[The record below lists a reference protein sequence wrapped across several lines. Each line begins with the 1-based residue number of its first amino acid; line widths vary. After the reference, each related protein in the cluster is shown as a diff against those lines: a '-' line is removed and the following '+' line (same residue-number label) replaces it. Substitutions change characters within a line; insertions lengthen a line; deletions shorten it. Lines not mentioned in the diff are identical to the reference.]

1 LPKAPLLITSRL
13 NQLRHHVLLAHGL
26 AVQAIRARSR
36 TGTQIGPAENIS
48 VCVPVVETPEHIAA
62 AELAIREVDASYLTA
77 MMEGRYR
84 ESFLAAA
91 GVDAP
96 KVAAGDMSV
105 ISTPVDSVAPNVY
118 LPGSYV
124 SARDDAPGFV
134 AMSFPAKFPT
144 MTPSWLKIGPEALYW
159 GPRNVAKI
167 WNVSNIYITENGCL
181 ATDEPAAG
189 GFIYDTDHIMFL
201 RSYLTWLALKNRCIT
216 QL

>member
-1 LPKAPLLITSRL
+1 MPKAPLLITSRL
-13 NQLRHHVLLAHGL
+13 NQLRHHVLLSHGL

-105 ISTPVDSVAPNVY
+105 ISTPVDFVAPNVY
-118 LPGSYV
+118 LPGTWTLRHLGRRQPLCCWRRPHGRLSRK
-124 SARDDAPGFV
+124 SSPKGSRREETAHLAPYSNVISSDHKCRVLSLTGQV
-134 AMSFPAKFPT
+134 VCRTYNLLTA
-144 MTPSWLKIGPEALYW
+144 AL
-159 GPRNVAKI
+159 GI
-167 WNVSNIYITENGCL
+167 I
-181 ATDEPAAG
+181 
-189 GFIYDTDHIMFL
+189 F
-201 RSYLTWLALKNRCIT
+201 
-216 QL
+216 

>member
-1 LPKAPLLITSRL
+1 MPKAPLLITSRL

-62 AELAIREVDASYLTA
+62 AELYLTA

-91 GVDAP
+91 GVDVFADR
-96 KVAAGDMSV
+96 DMSV
-105 ISTPVDSVAPNVY
+105 ISTPVD
-118 LPGSYV
+118 
-124 SARDDAPGFV
+124 FV
-134 AMSFPAKFPT
+134 ASGAVFEAKFMLPR
-144 MTPSWLKIGPEALYW
+144 SFSEEA
-159 GPRNVAKI
+159 
-167 WNVSNIYITENGCL
+167 
-181 ATDEPAAG
+181 AAEK
-189 GFIYDTDHIMFL
+189 YM
-201 RSYLTWLALKNRCIT
+201 A